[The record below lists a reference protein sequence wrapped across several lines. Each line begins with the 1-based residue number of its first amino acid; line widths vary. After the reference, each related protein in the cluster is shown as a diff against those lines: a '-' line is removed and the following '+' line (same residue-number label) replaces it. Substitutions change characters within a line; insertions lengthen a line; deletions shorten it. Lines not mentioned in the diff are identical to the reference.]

1 MNGKDLFEGM
11 SFVDERFVEEAES
24 KRIPRRTLAPWIKIT
39 SMAACLCL
47 VLFGLHSLMPD
58 QSREDSEL
66 NLGMASGAE
75 AAPGEGDAPEMS
87 QYGQGSIIEGA
98 GKPAGEVPAVILR
111 VDRMTDTGFT
121 GTVAE
126 LVDTDIFEI
135 GMELNVV
142 FADGIRHETAD
153 GTPLITSDSTTG
165 DSVSYVMVQFIEYNE
180 NTGTIVVNLIEK
192 TDSPEAT
199 P

>member
-24 KRIPRRTLAPWIKIT
+24 MRIPKQTVAPWIKIT

-58 QSREDSEL
+58 QSLEDSEL

-75 AAPGEGDAPEMS
+75 AAPGEGAESEMPQESQTAPTTPA
-87 QYGQGSIIEGA
+87 YGA
-98 GKPAGEVPAVILR
+98 AGEVPSLILR
-111 VDRMTDTGFT
+111 VDQITETGFV

-142 FADGIRHETAD
+142 FADGTRHETAD
-153 GTPLITSDSTTG
+153 GTPPMTVNSTTG
-165 DSVSYVMVQFIEYNE
+165 DSSSYVKVQFIEYNE
-180 NTGTIVVNLIEK
+180 NTRTIVVNLIEK
-192 TDSPEAT
+192 TDSPEAI

>member
-24 KRIPRRTLAPWIKIT
+24 MRIPRRTVAPWIKIT

-75 AAPGEGDAPEMS
+75 ASQTAPTAPV
-87 QYGQGSIIEGA
+87 YGA
-98 GKPAGEVPAVILR
+98 AGEVPSLILR
-111 VDRMTDTGFT
+111 VDQITETGFV

-153 GTPLITSDSTTG
+153 GTPPMTVNSTTG
-165 DSVSYVMVQFIEYNE
+165 DSASYVKVQFIEYNE